1 MCHKNQIVCSTS
13 ILKFSWL
20 KCDKSKS
27 SAKYHK
33 ILMSRF
39 WKNVF
44 CVPLLFCRHVCLS
57 NLKHAPSLELLLTAH
72 KTVFSHLNWGTLFN
86 WYDNYVFD
94 LQYGSLLFKLE
105 VRASKVSKTFPWS
118 IDVSQVLFLVF
129 CRARKTQP

>member
-1 MCHKNQIVCSTS
+1 MSQNSSVQIPFLRSHYS
-13 ILKFSWL
+13 KY
-20 KCDKSKS
+20 DKSKS

-39 WKNVF
+39 WKIVF

-72 KTVFSHLNWGTLFN
+72 KTVFSHLNWGTRFN

-94 LQYGSLLFKLE
+94 LQYMVHYCLNSRSGLQ
-105 VRASKVSKTFPWS
+105 VSKTFPWS
-118 IDVSQVLFLVF
+118 IDISEVLFLVF
-129 CRARKTQP
+129 CRARKIQP

>member
-1 MCHKNQIVCSTS
+1 MFCNYQMCHKNQIVCSTS

-72 KTVFSHLNWGTLFN
+72 KTVFSHLNWGTRFN

-94 LQYGSLLFKLE
+94 LQYMVHYCLNSRSGLPRSQNLSLVNRCFSSF
-105 VRASKVSKTFPWS
+105 VPC
-118 IDVSQVLFLVF
+118 FL
-129 CRARKTQP
+129 